1 MDKGVIP
8 LVEFFS
14 ERGLKTKMSCEG
26 HYPDK
31 PNQSLFWIA
40 FDESVTGSDLI
51 NFMKTH
57 LSESG
62 IFGVEGDLQ
71 IELVLVGRLSMSC
84 AILQLIKKSP
94 IWIQKILRRGKND
107 EKINYFH
114 FCRFVVANWMYKC
127 KFSKTCILAN
137 NMENR

>member
-62 IFGVEGDLQ
+62 IFW
-71 IELVLVGRLSMSC
+71 S
-84 AILQLIKKSP
+84 
-94 IWIQKILRRGKND
+94 RG
-107 EKINYFH
+107 
-114 FCRFVVANWMYKC
+114 RFVDRIGFGWAPFHELCYIAANKEVADMDLEDFK
-127 KFSKTCILAN
+127 KREKQ
-137 NMENR
+137 

>member
-57 LSESG
+57 RSESG
-62 IFGVEGDLQ
+62 IFLEQ
-71 IELVLVGRLSMSC
+71 RTI
-84 AILQLIKKSP
+84 
-94 IWIQKILRRGKND
+94 
-107 EKINYFH
+107 
-114 FCRFVVANWMYKC
+114 CRQNW
-127 KFSKTCILAN
+127 FWLGAFP
-137 NMENR
+137 